1 MALGRVYSSKKVLAQ
16 VLLLALPTVIL
27 GAYLLFTANNYIN
40 VLENQWQK
48 QTGYFAGGLVMSL
61 LFFSFRFRFITS
73 TALLGAGLWML
84 YFFIRKTVVGEFDT
98 IWAVNQVIIF
108 NTLVTTGW
116 ICGYGLSRS
125 RYFTVGWSVF
135 LLAIQI
141 VVVSQT
147 TDIKSATL
155 IQAIAPVLLYS
166 FYIVYVT
173 ELIRNINED
182 EKRFAWVIFSR
193 MGGFFSFSVALLVVI
208 LLFLQKD
215 FKAIEQEWGGGQ
227 GQYDDKNKGKES
239 MTKQNKDGSMQNKDQ
254 TQLTGGL
261 SKGNKLVFVAKLDN
275 FFEDGKTPNPLYFT
289 AHYYTKFDTVTQ
301 TFEIDSLMPNNDLF
315 RPDPSQIPLY
325 FAKTDSSVLRNT
337 NATLRRKVVTADVY
351 KVLLSPKEY
360 IAPSTAF
367 FCQPIAVDNENKDQ
381 YKSAYRAKMWVSDLN
396 SAYFVYNPA
405 GNLMLDAFQQN
416 RFNELRKVSNFKTA
430 DKKFFNYYTFMP
442 RNNDYDRLRFLADS
456 ITKNVKAPIDKII
469 AIRDYFLSKDENG
482 QPLFKYSDNP
492 GVPGLPSANK
502 LNYFLTEN
510 RKGYCAYFA
519 GATLFMLRSI
529 GIPSRVAAGFLTVDR
544 SNKNLGWYWFYEDQ
558 AHAWVQVYFP
568 GYGWID
574 FDTTV
579 PDAETQE
586 SPQPDQTPPM
596 NTQQAYF
603 VANGKVVDIDTVA
616 KKMSVAVTEILY
628 HDKPFSTKN
637 PVTVQMD
644 LAVATIMKDTGSV
657 PISTIKNGMEV
668 SAISYAEA
676 FKKLP
681 PKDGDDFTSLIN
693 QSPQPAPIDQ
703 VKIMDKDKQDENA
716 YNKKE
721 NDHPTDWWKVLWTTL
736 ICIVGVVL
744 LALSIPWFIW
754 KYFAAKATTAKNS
767 REKGFQTHRAMMY
780 YLHQLGFER
789 NNISPETFST
799 NIDMQFGTSLHP
811 FHTVYQKLKYS
822 SQSLSEKEQLIIQ
835 NCFADFKQKLSKQ
848 IKWSTRF
855 KQFINIYQT
864 IQFFTQPKNI

>member
-1 MALGRVYSSKKVLAQ
+1 MALGRVFSTKKVITQL
-16 VLLLALPTVIL
+16 LLLAIPTIL
-27 GAYLLFTANNYIN
+27 LAAYLLWTANNYIN
-40 VLENQWQK
+40 VLENQWLK
-48 QTGYFAGGLVMSL
+48 QTAYFAGGLVMSF
-61 LFFSFRFRFITS
+61 LFFSYRFRFITS

-84 YFFIRKTVVGEFDT
+84 YYFVSKTVVGEFDT

-116 ICGYGLSRS
+116 ICGFGLSRS
-125 RYFTVGWSVF
+125 RYFTIFWSVF
-135 LLAIQI
+135 LLAVQ
-141 VVVSQT
+141 VVAASKT
-147 TDIKSATL
+147 ADINAGAL
-155 IQAIAPVLLYS
+155 IKAIAPVLLYT
-166 FYIVYVT
+166 FYIIYTT

-182 EKRFAWVIFSR
+182 EKRFSFVVFSR
-193 MGGFFSFSVALLVVI
+193 MGGFFSFGTLLLIII
-208 LLFLQKD
+208 LLFFKKD

-239 MTKQNKDGSMQNKDQ
+239 MTKQNKDGTMQNKDQ
-254 TQLTGGL
+254 TQLTGSL

-275 FFEDGKTPNPLYFT
+275 YFEDGKTPNPLYFT

-325 FAKTDSSVLRNT
+325 FAKTDSSVIRNT
-337 NATLRRKVVTADVY
+337 KATLRRKVVTADVY

-405 GNLMLDAFQQN
+405 GNMMLDLFQQN
-416 RFNELRKVSNFKTA
+416 RFDALRKVNNFTGIE
-430 DKKFFNYYTFMP
+430 KKFMKYYTFMP
-442 RNNDYDRLRFLADS
+442 SNSDYNRLRFLADS
-456 ITKNVKAPIDKII
+456 ITKNAKAPIDKII

-492 GVPGLPSANK
+492 GIPGLPSANK

-519 GATLFMLRSI
+519 GATLFMLRSL

-544 SNKNLGWYWFYEDQ
+544 SNKNPGWYWFYEDQ

-603 VANGKVVDIDTVA
+603 VANGKVVKIDTVN
-616 KKMSVAVTEILY
+616 KKMTVSVKEILY
-628 HDKPFSTKN
+628 HDKPFSSEK
-637 PVTVQMD
+637 TVDIPMD
-644 LAVATIMKDTGSV
+644 ISIATVMKDTGSV
-657 PISTIKNGMEV
+657 PMSTIKPGMEV

-676 FKKLP
+676 YKKLP
-681 PKDGDDFTSLIN
+681 PKDSDNFSTLLL
-693 QSPQPAPIDQ
+693 QSPNPAPIDQ
-703 VKIMDKDKQDENA
+703 VKIMDKDKQQENA
-716 YNKKE
+716 YDKKTD
-721 NDHPTDWWKVLWTTL
+721 NAPTNWWKVLWLT
-736 ICIVGVVL
+736 
-744 LALSIPWFIW
+744 LSIIAGFMLLLFSSPWLIW
-754 KYFAAKATTAKNS
+754 KYYNAKATTANDSTIKAYRIHTAIN
-767 REKGFQTHRAMMY
+767 Y
-780 YLHQLGFER
+780 YLNQMGFDR
-789 NNISPETFST
+789 TNKSPATFAQA
-799 NIDMQFGTSLHP
+799 IDMQFGTTLHP
-811 FHTVYQKLKYS
+811 FSMVYQKLKYS
-822 SQSLSEKEQLIIQ
+822 TQTLTEKEQQ
-835 NCFADFKQKLSKQ
+835 MVNTVYADFVNKVPKQ
-848 IKWSTRF
+848 IKFGIRF
-855 KQFINIYQT
+855 KQFLNIYQT
-864 IQFFTQPKNI
+864 IYFFTQPKNS